1 MALHLNTPTYSRSS
15 SRNSNVS
22 KFELIYLFFS
32 SFVNRH
38 DEAFSTEPLKN
49 NGKGASLNFYHV
61 QNITVTVTRSF
72 IEYMKSQPMIFEV
85 YGHYQQHPLHKVT
98 PKHLILSLL
107 VILKVSQQDP
117 VTSCGGPRPPPRRLL
132 PPAIPISQP
141 VRSSKDR
148 ATTCPATSHLH
159 SKHDLIVW
167 FEILE
172 LGNDRLIVK
181 LGFIFSFQPRLASM
195 SQS

>member
-1 MALHLNTPTYSRSS
+1 MFSFSIKTLGTVTPYTL
-15 SRNSNVS
+15 RNNFMHSNI
-22 KFELIYLFFS
+22 FIS

-61 QNITVTVTRSF
+61 QNITATITRSF
-72 IEYMKSQPMIFEV
+72 IEYIKTQPMIFEV
-85 YGHYQQHPLHKVT
+85 YGHYQQHQLTKVNS
-98 PKHLILSLL
+98 KS
-107 VILKVSQQDP
+107 DD
-117 VTSCGGPRPPPRRLL
+117 GGLTRPPPRRLL

-141 VRSSKDR
+141 VRSSKFR
-148 ATTCPATSHLH
+148 TPSCPTTSHLH

-172 LGNDRLIVK
+172 LGK
-181 LGFIFSFQPRLASM
+181 YK
-195 SQS
+195 